1 MSTPPRT
8 PDASLVSPLLSVAV
22 VGPDNFS
29 RDTVINALSGCL
41 GSQSADLIVD
51 PAHLD
56 DEAMATVSKCSVV
69 IVELDRDPEF
79 ALELI
84 QTICDHSPVVVMVYS
99 SQASPDLVV
108 RSMRAGAR
116 EFLRLP
122 LEPDAMADALAQVT
136 ARRKAAQSTQTVE
149 GELFVF
155 LGAKGGAGVTTLAS
169 NFAVA
174 LAEESKKNTLLIDLN
189 LPLGDA
195 AINLGIKA
203 PYSSVDALQNSARL
217 DSSFLSNVLVRY
229 NSFLSVLAAPAE
241 LTPFEVSKDAF
252 DRLLAVVK
260 QEFQYIVVDAG
271 LRLDLQQTA
280 LFDKSAT
287 VYLVTQVGI
296 PELRNANRLVTRFSQ
311 EDSPSLEIVLNRYE
325 SGAMGIPEAE
335 ITKALTK
342 PAQWKVPNDYAA
354 VRKMQNTAT
363 PLALEDSPISRTIR
377 NMAKAA
383 CGKTDV
389 TTKKKGFS
397 FFR

>member
-1 MSTPPRT
+1 
-8 PDASLVSPLLSVAV
+8 
-22 VGPDNFS
+22 
-29 RDTVINALSGCL
+29 
-41 GSQSADLIVD
+41 
-51 PAHLD
+51 
-56 DEAMATVSKCSVV
+56 
-69 IVELDRDPEF
+69 
-79 ALELI
+79 
-84 QTICDHSPVVVMVYS
+84 
-99 SQASPDLVV
+99 
-108 RSMRAGAR
+108 
-116 EFLRLP
+116 
-122 LEPDAMADALAQVT
+122 MADALAQVT
-136 ARRKAAQSTQTVE
+136 ARRKAAHGTQTVE

-174 LAEESKKNTLLIDLN
+174 LADESQKNTLLIDLN

-203 PYSSVDALQNSARL
+203 PYSSVDALQNAARL
-217 DSSFLSNVLVRY
+217 DTSFLSNVLVRY

-260 QEFQYIVVDAG
+260 REFQYIVVDAG

-287 VYLVTQVGI
+287 VYLVTQIGI

-311 EDSPSLEIVLNRYE
+311 EESPSLEIVLNRYE
-325 SGAMGIPEAE
+325 PDAMGIPDSE

-342 PAQWKVPNDYAA
+342 PAQWKVPNDYTA

-363 PLALEDSPISRTIR
+363 PLALEDSPISRAIR
-377 NMAKAA
+377 SMAKAA
-383 CGKTDV
+383 CGKTDAPA
-389 TTKKKGFS
+389 KKKGFS